1 MWQDPDKDRRKGW
14 GEESPSNPS
23 ALSCSVRLHTGILV
37 PSLDRPQEASDARY
51 GNKHRDSLENAHDG
65 ETLDSSET
73 DIWENPVTITG

>member
-1 MWQDPDKDRRKGW
+1 MGV
-14 GEESPSNPS
+14 SN
-23 ALSCSVRLHTGILV
+23 TGILA

-73 DIWENPVTITG
+73 NIWENPVAITGWAEYAGSRSSLKDYGERNEAGPPET